1 MTVSEIEPKM
11 SRTRAIAIIA
21 ILVVVMLVAI
31 LIPDN
36 GGAIKSISYYDEGDD
51 ATYTFSGDKDGYI
64 DLDGIT
70 LRIEGRDTLVEEDD
84 DGNDVETY

>member
-51 ATYTFSGDKDGYI
+51 ATYTFSGI
-64 DLDGIT
+64 RT
-70 LRIEGRDTLVEEDD
+70 DT
-84 DGNDVETY
+84 